1 MELKDNQAA
10 LILEVTEQGE
20 ISVEVAVT
28 ERENGDRDIATAI
41 CQVIAL
47 KLVNDEQFQSEIM
60 AALEAEEDEEDSGDG
75 INTEKAQGR
84 FIHQ

>member
-20 ISVEVAVT
+20 ISVEVAVN
-28 ERENGDRDIATAI
+28 EQENADRDIATAI

-47 KLVNDEQFQSEIM
+47 KLVNDEHFQSEIVSS
-60 AALEAEEDEEDSGDG
+60 LEEEGNG
-75 INTEKAQGR
+75 AG
-84 FIHQ
+84 